1 MKFKGFFIF
10 SLIFFATIA
19 LLDCF
24 AFKYFLY
31 WHFRWF
37 DKPMHFLGGFL
48 VALVALQLYF
58 ALSTRPLTGWRL
70 VALSVFPA
78 LLVGCLWELFE
89 FTAERFYFS
98 AITLKTFGMLYG
110 GWRDA
115 LRDLFFDLL
124 GSLSAASLFITNLIW
139 IKRKPV

>member
-1 MKFKGFFIF
+1 MKFKGFFIL
-10 SLIFFATIA
+10 SLILFATIV
-19 LLDCF
+19 LLDFF

-70 VALSVFPA
+70 VALSVFSA
-78 LLVGCLWELFE
+78 LLGRCLWAIFELN
-89 FTAERFYFS
+89 AERLYCL
-98 AITLKTFGMLYG
+98 AIIF
-110 GWRDA
+110 
-115 LRDLFFDLL
+115 
-124 GSLSAASLFITNLIW
+124 
-139 IKRKPV
+139 